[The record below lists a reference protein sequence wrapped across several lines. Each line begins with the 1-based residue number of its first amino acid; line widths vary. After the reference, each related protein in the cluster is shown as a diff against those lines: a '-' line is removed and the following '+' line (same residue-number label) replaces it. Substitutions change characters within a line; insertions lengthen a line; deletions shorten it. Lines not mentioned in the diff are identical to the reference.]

1 MISLSRKAGY
11 RVNNLWIILIAL
23 TGLFLGSLLNR
34 LSDRFLEQ
42 APARY
47 GGIGLFN
54 IVRGV
59 WLKSRYK
66 PTSKPTPTLQD
77 DNTLPLR
84 YPLGELALMLLLPLT
99 VYLVGWHAE
108 LSIAFILIFGLYLI
122 VQTDLAEMIIPNEV
136 VLVCSIVTLL
146 LRIWTHPLPLWNY
159 LLAAVVCS
167 GFLLLIGVGFEKL
180 LRKEAMGGGD
190 IKLYVFLGLV
200 LGLKLTVL
208 SLFLASFIGLLVL
221 LPIQISNRESVP
233 FPFGPFIAVGAWF
246 AYLWGEQ
253 MVDWYLRLLV

>member
-1 MISLSRKAGY
+1 M
-11 RVNNLWIILIAL
+11 NTLWIIPIAL
-23 TGLFLGSLLNR
+23 VSMFLGSLLNR

-42 APARY
+42 VPARC

-54 IVRGV
+54 IVRGA
-59 WLKSRYK
+59 WLKSRSK
-66 PTSKPTPTLQD
+66 PAFNPTTKPTPTLAD
-77 DNTLPLR
+77 NNTLPLR
-84 YPLGELALMLLLPLT
+84 YPLGELTLMLLLPLT
-99 VYLVGWHAE
+99 VHLIGWQGE
-108 LSIAFILIFGLYLI
+108 LAIALTLILGLYLI

-136 VLVCSIVTLL
+136 VLVCSIITLL
-146 LRIWTHPLPLWNY
+146 LRIWIHPLPLWNY
-159 LLAAVVCS
+159 LLAALVCS

-221 LPIQISNRESVP
+221 LPIQLFKNNRKSVP
-233 FPFGPFIAVGAWF
+233 FPFGPFIAVGAWI
-246 AYLWGEQ
+246 AYLWGDS
-253 MVDWYLRLLV
+253 MVHWYLQLLV